1 MKAVDRVSG
10 RAYPLGLANIDT
22 DMIIPASFLKTI
34 TRTGLGK
41 GAFQAIRAQSGNVI
55 DDPRYA
61 GASIIVA
68 GENFG
73 CGSSR
78 EHAVWALLD
87 LGIRAV
93 IAPSFAEIFGGNA
106 YKNGLLLVVL
116 PHAQVERLLEVAR
129 TSSMTIDLERQV
141 VETSQGDQFKFE
153 IDPFRKHCLVNG
165 LDEIGMTLARESAI
179 SEFEQRVAGEQPWL

>member
-1 MKAVDRVSG
+1 MKAVDTVSG
-10 RAYPLGLANIDT
+10 RAYPLGLANVDT
-22 DMIIPASFLKTI
+22 DTIIPAPFLKTI

-41 GAFQAIRAQSGNVI
+41 GAFQAIRAQPGNVF

-78 EHAVWALLD
+78 EHAVWALQD

-93 IAPSFAEIFGGNA
+93 IAPSFAEIFAGNA
-106 YKNGLLLVVL
+106 FKNGILLVVL
-116 PHAQVERLLEVAR
+116 PQPQVERLVEVAR
-129 TSSMTIDLERQV
+129 TSSMTIDLETQV
-141 VETSQGDQFKFE
+141 VETSLGDHFTFE
-153 IDPFRKHCLVNG
+153 MDPFRKHCLVNG
-165 LDEIGMTLARESAI
+165 LDEIGMTLARETAI
-179 SEFEQRVAGEQPWL
+179 ADFERRAADERPWL